1 MIFKIYNFLI
11 SPVTKLIN
19 PVKKNEIGKLKK
31 ADVWIH
37 CCSLGE
43 VMAAKSLIDELL
55 SRNKKIFLTAFT
67 SSGLNKAQELWGEK
81 IQILRF
87 PLDEKAR
94 IMRIISRVSP
104 EIFIDVETELWPNML
119 TQMRKFK
126 IPAFLVN
133 ARISAKNYRRIKY
146 FKKVFRMLLSI
157 FVRIY
162 AQSAADARR
171 ILSFGINPD
180 KIKITGNL
188 KYDSVDIEDR
198 ASREGL
204 GIESS
209 SFVITFGSIRS
220 KEEDQI
226 IEAIFQLLHKLEDIY
241 IIIAPRHLD
250 RVDIIKTK
258 LKRKSLDYNTRST
271 EPYPQ
276 KGKVFILDTLG
287 ELREFYSISD
297 VAFVGGSLEDY
308 GGHNI
313 MEPASFGIPV
323 LFGPYISNVES
334 IAYYILKSKGG
345 MVVRNV
351 HELVEEVTR
360 LYQRDGLRRKMGQNA
375 LKAIVQKQGIAK
387 EIIQDIEDTLSYLP
401 PQS

>member
-87 PLDEKAR
+87 PLDEKTR
-94 IMRIISRVSP
+94 IMKIISQVSP

-133 ARISAKNYRRIKY
+133 ARISEKNYRRIKY

-157 FVRIY
+157 FVKIY
-162 AQSAADARR
+162 AQSATDARR

-188 KYDSVDIEDR
+188 KYDSVNIKEK
-198 ASREGL
+198 ASREGFN
-204 GIESS
+204 IESS

-220 KEEDQI
+220 KEEDLI
-226 IEAIFQLLHKLEDIY
+226 IEAIFHLLHKLEDIY

-271 EPYPQ
+271 ESYPQ

-351 HELVEEVTR
+351 HELVEEITR

-387 EIIQDIEDTLSYLP
+387 EIIQDIEDTLSYLS

>member
-11 SPVTKLIN
+11 SPVTKFIN
-19 PVKKNEIGKLKK
+19 PVKKNEIEKLKK
-31 ADVWIH
+31 ANVWIH

-43 VMAAKSLIDELL
+43 IMAAKSLVDELL

-87 PLDEKAR
+87 PLDEKSR
-94 IMRIISRVSP
+94 IMCIISQVSP

-119 TQMRKFK
+119 TQVRKFK

-133 ARISAKNYRRIKY
+133 ARISEKNYRRIKY
-146 FKKVFRMLLSI
+146 FKKIFRMLLSI
-157 FVRIY
+157 FVKIY

-198 ASREGL
+198 ASREIS
-204 GIESS
+204 GIEPS
-209 SFVITFGSIRS
+209 SFVVTFGSIRS
-220 KEEDQI
+220 KEEDQV
-226 IEAIFQLLHKLEDIY
+226 IEAIFHLLHKLEDIY

-271 EPYPQ
+271 GFHPQ

-287 ELREFYSISD
+287 ELRKFYSVSD
-297 VAFVGGSLEDY
+297 VAFVGGSMEDY

-323 LFGPYISNVES
+323 LFGPYISNVEN
-334 IAYYILKSKGG
+334 IANYILKSKGG
-345 MVVRNV
+345 MVVRNAQ
-351 HELVEEVTR
+351 ELVDEIIK
-360 LYQRDGLRRKMGQNA
+360 LYQSSELRRKMGENA
-375 LKAIVQKQGIAK
+375 LKAILQKQGIAK
-387 EIIQDIEDTLSYLP
+387 EIIQDIEATLSHLSS
-401 PQS
+401 QS

>member
-1 MIFKIYNFLI
+1 MIFKIYNLLI

-19 PVKKNEIGKLKK
+19 PVKRSEVKKLKK

-43 VMAAKSLIDELL
+43 VMAAKSMIDELL
-55 SRNKKIFLTAFT
+55 SRNRTIFLTAFT
-67 SSGLNKAQELWGEK
+67 SSGLNKARELWGEK

-87 PLDEKAR
+87 PLDEKTR
-94 IMRIISRVSP
+94 IRWIISKVSP
-104 EIFIDVETELWPNML
+104 EIFIDVETELWPNTL
-119 TQMRKFK
+119 THIRKSK

-133 ARISAKNYRRIKY
+133 ARISEKNFRRIKY

-157 FVRIY
+157 FVKIY
-162 AQSAADARR
+162 AQSARDARR

-180 KIKITGNL
+180 KVKITGNL
-188 KYDSVDIEDR
+188 KYDSVNIKEKARRED
-198 ASREGL
+198 L

-220 KEEDQI
+220 KEENQI
-226 IEAIFQLLHKLEDIY
+226 IEATFELLHKLEDIY

-258 LKRKSLDYNTRST
+258 LKRKSLDYSSRST
-271 EPYPQ
+271 EFRPQ

-287 ELREFYSISD
+287 ELRKFYSVSD

-323 LFGPYISNVES
+323 LFGPYVSNVES
-334 IAYYILKSKGG
+334 IAYNILKSKGG
-345 MVVRNV
+345 IVVKNAR
-351 HELVEEVTR
+351 EIVEEILR
-360 LYQRDGLRRKMGQNA
+360 LYENNNLRLEMGQNA
-375 LKAIVQKQGIAK
+375 LKVIVQKQGIAK
-387 EIIQDIEDTLSYLP
+387 EIVEDIEKTLSHL
-401 PQS
+401 SAKS